1 MYVAEHECR
10 PLAGRQHPHR
20 CSKRGMGRTKFGQ
33 LAWRRSRSGLTLEAW
48 SAVVH
53 ELSCRSVPKR
63 CRGADTAPRGDPVR
77 PYLEL
82 FGIAELVQVPK
93 YFQRNFLG
101 DVIDV
106 LALSHDS
113 SGSPSADAQGVLG
126 NLFSSLMIAA
136 LRLRHELRP
145 DFRHLAFFDR
155 SLASP

>member
-1 MYVAEHECR
+1 M
-10 PLAGRQHPHR
+10 
-20 CSKRGMGRTKFGQ
+20 
-33 LAWRRSRSGLTLEAW
+33 
-48 SAVVH
+48 
-53 ELSCRSVPKR
+53 
-63 CRGADTAPRGDPVR
+63 R

-126 NLFSSLMIAA
+126 DLFQSLMIAA